1 MVSEIAGEAVLEL
14 RMILLAPL
22 VAACL
27 LGWGRAFARPP
38 YSRRA
43 VSAMAVGGM
52 ATSFVAS
59 VLSFA
64 SLLTNEESSSLFDRV
79 GTWLGAG
86 VGSITLVGDL
96 AFRLDALSAVFCLVI
111 SAVGLLLILHASRSL
126 ALDAPTDGDFQR
138 FFCFAS
144 FQLSMCLLFVLA
156 NDLLLMLLGF
166 AGVGVG
172 AFLLAGF
179 RYADSD
185 QGRVGTRTLL
195 LARAGDI
202 ALLVAF
208 LLLFRV
214 LSSAGAPG
222 LGVTDVRTAL
232 IGVEGLTF
240 ALPGWTGLGEIP
252 FLDVVGLCLL
262 LAAVGMCA
270 QLAVFAG
277 LSPGAALPLSAS
289 ALMQTVT
296 GAAATG
302 YLLARFSFVFTAAPL
317 ASAALATAGA
327 FAALA
332 GAVVACRAFEIGR
345 ILGWSSVSQ
354 LGLVMLA
361 AGLGAHTVAVF
372 HLVGHAFYK
381 GLLLVTV
388 SVVVLALRG
397 EQDLRRM
404 GSLGS
409 RLTLT
414 RIGFFVAGL
423 SLAGGLPLTAGFF
436 SAQQIAL
443 AARGAGAGLGYALL
457 YPLVLVTLGLTAF
470 YVVRLIY
477 LSLYGETHLPPA
489 LHRDEVEDPKPV
501 ILWIM
506 GILATLSVLAALI
519 GFPQFWADFFF
530 AGDIENSNSLRYF
543 LSGIVSH
550 REETP
555 LGVEQA
561 WSVAGWVE
569 VMALLGLSAAILGY
583 AVRPSPFRT
592 LAVWAGRMRPGWVP
606 PMPRLPSGWTAA
618 AGQGWA
624 QVRAALAARRPS
636 SPASEPDA
644 VMPGAGPLRLLTDRV
659 LRPLQSGFVQHSLAL
674 SLAGS
679 LALLVYFLWKGE
691 V

>member
-1 MVSEIAGEAVLEL
+1 MVSEIAQGAAFEL
-14 RMILLAPL
+14 RMIPLAPL
-22 VAACL
+22 VVACL

-43 VSAMAVGGM
+43 VSAVAVAGM
-52 ATSFVAS
+52 AASLVAS

-86 VGSITLVGDL
+86 VGTITLVGDL
-96 AFRLDALSAVFCLVI
+96 AFRLDALSSVFCLTV
-111 SAVGLLLILHASRSL
+111 SAVGLLLILHATRSL

-144 FQLSMCLLFVLA
+144 FQLSMCLFFVLA
-156 NDLLLMLLGF
+156 NDLLLMLLAF

-179 RYADSD
+179 RYADSE

-195 LARAGDI
+195 LARAGDV

-214 LSSAGAPG
+214 LSGAGDPG
-222 LGVTDVRTAL
+222 LGVTDLRTAL

-262 LAAVGMCA
+262 LAAAGMCA

-277 LSPGAALPLSAS
+277 FAPGTGLPLSAS

-317 ASAALATAGA
+317 ASAALASAGA
-327 FAALA
+327 FAALG
-332 GAVVACRAFEIGR
+332 GAILACRAFEIGR
-345 ILGWSSVSQ
+345 VLGWSSVSQ

-361 AGLGAHTVAVF
+361 AGVGAHTVAVF

-381 GLLLVTV
+381 GLLLVAA
-388 SVVVLALRG
+388 SVVILALRG

-404 GSLGS
+404 GSLGD

-414 RIGFFVAGL
+414 RIGFFVGGL

-436 SAQQIAL
+436 SVQQIAV
-443 AARGAGAGLGYALL
+443 AARGAGAGPGPDLL

-470 YVVRLIY
+470 YIVRLIY
-477 LSLYGETHLPPA
+477 LALYGETHLPSPV
-489 LHRDEVEDPKPV
+489 HRDEVEDPKPV

-506 GILATLSVLAALI
+506 GILATLSVLGALV

-530 AGDIENSNSLRYF
+530 AGDIENSNSLHYF

-550 REETP
+550 REET
-555 LGVEQA
+555 LLEVEQA
-561 WSVAGWVE
+561 WSVAGWAE
-569 VMALLGLSAAILGY
+569 VMALLGLSAVILGY
-583 AVRPSPFRT
+583 AVRPSPFRA
-592 LAVWAGRMRPGWVP
+592 LASWPARLRPGWLSHTK
-606 PMPRLPSGWTAA
+606 RLAAGWLAA
-618 AGQGWA
+618 AGEGWTKA
-624 QVRAALAARRPS
+624 RTAVAARRPFW
-636 SPASEPDA
+636 PAPEPDTVTA
-644 VMPGAGPLRLLTDRV
+644 WAGPLRVLTDRV
-659 LRPLQSGFVQHSLAL
+659 LRPIQSGFVQHSLAL
-674 SLAGS
+674 SIAGS

-691 V
+691 A